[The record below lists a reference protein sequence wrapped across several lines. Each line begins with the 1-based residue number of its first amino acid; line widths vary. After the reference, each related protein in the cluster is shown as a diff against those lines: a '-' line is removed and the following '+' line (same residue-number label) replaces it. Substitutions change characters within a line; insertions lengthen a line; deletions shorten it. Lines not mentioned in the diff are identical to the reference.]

1 MQFENSHQNQKN
13 WVSTSNIEPLCSDAA
28 ARLRGRPASAQVTSD
43 PAPRK
48 LCSSALNGPTYAT
61 YTTDTCTPPQLL
73 HLFYDS
79 KAQIFKGR
87 LAQVGAGAITAA
99 EVEVSEL

>member
-1 MQFENSHQNQKN
+1 MNFSCAPSLDPVDSERDIWMIKKCKLKIASKPKN
-13 WVSTSNIEPLCSDAA
+13 CVSTSNIEPLCSDAA

-73 HLFYDS
+73 HLFYD
-79 KAQIFKGR
+79 
-87 LAQVGAGAITAA
+87 
-99 EVEVSEL
+99 